1 MHSPQRQACL
11 KESLKNVMQCPCI
24 PFSSLCCRKQ
34 NMLCCRK
41 QKYHATLNNQ
51 DNGKMEN
58 PWTSKETHFPL
69 LRNQNS
75 RAFSGVGG
83 FNLFTLLRK

>member
-11 KESLKNVMQCPCI
+11 KESLKNFMQCPCI
-24 PFSSLCCRKQ
+24 AFSSLCCRKQ
-34 NMLCCRK
+34 Q
-41 QKYHATLNNQ
+41 QKYHATLTNQ

-58 PWTSKETHFPL
+58 PWTSKETYFPL